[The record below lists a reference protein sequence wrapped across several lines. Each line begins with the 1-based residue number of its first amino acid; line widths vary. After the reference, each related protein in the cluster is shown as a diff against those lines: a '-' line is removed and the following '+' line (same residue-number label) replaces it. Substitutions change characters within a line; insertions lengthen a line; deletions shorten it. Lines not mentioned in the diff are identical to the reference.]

1 MPVLSGDSSRRVHV
15 DANAVIDY
23 IRERALHNLGMRP
36 TSYRMEMLRTR
47 LEQMRHVYVAETA
60 GAEAWK
66 NLKKDIRRHL
76 DHKDYTIVV
85 DRALRLLNEYLDSVG
100 IKDNLD
106 HVPTAR
112 KMYASMSKDPHNQ
125 KFSMWK
131 IRKGMFREGPVL
143 GSDTNDLIILSTA
156 ASSAQQRTVEL
167 WTHDMDFTIFADEI
181 WKTLGVQV
189 VDTYRLGK

>member
-1 MPVLSGDSSRRVHV
+1 MPVLSGDRSRRVHV

-23 IRERALHNLGMRP
+23 IRERALYNLGMRP

-47 LEQMRHVYVAETA
+47 LEQMSHVYVAETA

-66 NLKKDIRRHL
+66 NLKKDIWRHL
-76 DHKDYTIVV
+76 DHKDYAIVA
-85 DRALRLLNEYLDSVG
+85 DRAVTLLDEYLDSVG

-112 KMYASMSKDPHNQ
+112 KMYASMSKDPRNR

-131 IRKGMFREGPVL
+131 IRKGMFREDPVL

-156 ASSAQQRTVEL
+156 ASSAQQHTVEL
-167 WTHDMDFTIFADEI
+167 WTHDMDFTIFANEI
-181 WKTLGVQV
+181 WKTFGVKV
-189 VDTYRLGK
+189 VDTYRLGR